1 MLWSEIRETY
11 PAQWLVIE
19 ALAAHTTPTGQRV
32 LDDIAVIEVCK
43 DGNEA
48 MQSYRRWHLRYPER
62 EFYFVNTSRER
73 LDIRDRRWVGIR
85 KSHAVALEG

>member
-19 ALAAHTTPTGQRV
+19 ALAAHATPTGQRV
-32 LDDIAVIEVCK
+32 LDDIAVIEVRK

-48 MQSYRRWHLRYPER
+48 MQSYRRWHLRYPEWYLLR
-62 EFYFVNTSRER
+62 C
-73 LDIRDRRWVGIR
+73 
-85 KSHAVALEG
+85 